1 MKRGVSRN
9 SGVLFAPRSRVSWTV
24 HVCSKLKHPLLVARE
39 IPVSVNLPSAAGVMG
54 KWESHGVGGIPKRGG
69 RSAFGTFPRSVFSTT
84 RRARDCVDDQ
94 MIGGTAQPSACG
106 LCPSQHN
113 GRAGRH
119 RIVIANEAARFWR
132 VIGTKIVCPTK
143 SYGLIPQLGFN
154 PERTLHIAKRHRVPY
169 QTPRAGK
176 VGIVRGFPDN
186 CNILFG
192 SIFPKPR
199 G

>member
-1 MKRGVSRN
+1 MKRGVSGN
-9 SGVLFAPRSRVSWTV
+9 SGILFAPRSRVSRTV

-69 RSAFGTFPRSVFSTT
+69 KGLPLGLFHGASFSQPVAPAIALT
-84 RRARDCVDDQ
+84 

>member
-9 SGVLFAPRSRVSWTV
+9 SGILFAPRSRVSWTV

-39 IPVSVNLPSAAGVMG
+39 ILVSVALAIAL
-54 KWESHGVGGIPKRGG
+54 
-69 RSAFGTFPRSVFSTT
+69 T
-84 RRARDCVDDQ
+84 

-132 VIGTKIVCPTK
+132 VLGTKIVCST
-143 SYGLIPQLGFN
+143 
-154 PERTLHIAKRHRVPY
+154 E
-169 QTPRAGK
+169 
-176 VGIVRGFPDN
+176 
-186 CNILFG
+186 
-192 SIFPKPR
+192 
-199 G
+199 